1 MPDFDVAAVGL
12 SSPPAAA
19 YKTTYRPAITVK
31 NNGVHDADV
40 VGYIAIIERATGLQV
55 FYSPVYLAELGPGG
69 TGAALATATH
79 DFQTEGDYLAY
90 GYVTTDHDSVPQN
103 NNLAPTSFHVGPGE
117 PPTPVIVP
125 AHAPQHENG
134 GSDEIEID
142 GLAGKL
148 ADPQEPEDHA
158 ATHQLGG
165 PDQLSIGGLS
175 GKAAEPQTPIT
186 HSNAYH
192 NPTLATSSELT
203 AHQNA
208 TAVHSAALNLANRET
223 TGPNTGLVPFTQL
236 ATGSKVTP
244 VGDRYLREDRFFHA
258 PMPDGAIITWLAAD
272 PIPEGWQLY
281 SELPT
286 PTPMTIRIRKLPTPP

>member
-19 YKTTYRPAITVK
+19 YKTTYRPAIAIK
-31 NNGVHDADV
+31 NNGVNDADV
-40 VGYIAIIERATGLQV
+40 DGYIAIIERATGLQV
-55 FYSPVYLAELGPGG
+55 FYSPVYLAELGPGE
-69 TGAALATATH
+69 TGAALATTTH
-79 DFQTEGDYLAY
+79 NFESEGDYLAY

-103 NNLAPTSFHVGPGE
+103 NNLAPTTFHVGPGE
-117 PPTPVIVP
+117 PPTPVVVP

-165 PDQLSIGGLS
+165 PDQISIGGLS
-175 GKAAEPQTPIT
+175 GKAAEAQTPIT

-208 TAVHSAALNLANRET
+208 TAVHTAATNLANRQT
-223 TGPNTGLVPFTQL
+223 SGADAGLIPAAQL
-236 ATGSKVTP
+236 SDRSIVDPA
-244 VGDRYLREDRFFHA
+244 GDRYLRDDQYWHC
-258 PMPDGAIITWLAAD
+258 PMPQGGIITWPAATAVPD
-272 PIPEGWQLY
+272 GW
-281 SELPT
+281 T
-286 PTPMTIRIRKLPTPP
+286 PTGISPEPAGGLIRITKL